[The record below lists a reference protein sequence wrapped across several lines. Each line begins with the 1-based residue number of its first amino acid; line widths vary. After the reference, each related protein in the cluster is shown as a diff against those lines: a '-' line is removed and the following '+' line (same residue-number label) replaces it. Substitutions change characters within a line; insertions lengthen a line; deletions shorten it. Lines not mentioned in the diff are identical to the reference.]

1 MRLHFSYDVSQ
12 DELGSV
18 SDAIYE
24 AFRREPSNDQVEDI
38 IRALPLTIIGSAMSF
53 GFGDTEVRGEIY
65 QYLKSEYNIMW
76 DKTAVIVKAYDLDNQ
91 TTEIVGAS
99 TITKCVE
106 FGIPIEVIFE
116 QEFEVFLSREDAT
129 ALMRF

>member
-12 DELGSV
+12 HELGSV

-24 AFRREPSNDQVEDI
+24 AFGREPSDDQVEDI

-91 TTEIVGAS
+91 TSEIVGVS

-116 QEFEVFLSREDAT
+116 QDFEVFLSREDAA

>member
-1 MRLHFSYDVSQ
+1 MHFSYDVRQ
-12 DELGSV
+12 HELGSV

-24 AFRREPSNDQVEDI
+24 AFRREPSDDQVEDI

-76 DKTAVIVKAYDLDNQ
+76 DKTPVVVKAYDLTNKIN
-91 TTEIVGAS
+91 EIVGAS

-116 QEFEVFLSREDAT
+116 QDFEVFLSREDAA
-129 ALMRF
+129 ALMCF